1 MSLAER
7 IAAASRV
14 EVEAPAGS
22 GLWWRVQRV
31 VSADLARVQVAA
43 LRMVTP
49 AVSKATDD
57 SEAEQAR
64 AIARVSD
71 KDLANVDE
79 LTQGVICAGVTHSRE
94 GLEGEWTPIRI
105 TRLLEERDISNE
117 VLHITD
123 LPAGCDRVL
132 YEAISSCHADAKGA
146 AERLARFRGA
156 A

>member
-1 MSLAER
+1 MSLAGR
-7 IAAASRV
+7 IAASSRV

-49 AVSKATDD
+49 AVRKATDD
-57 SEAEQAR
+57 SEEEQAR
-64 AIARVSD
+64 ALGRISD
-71 KDLANVDE
+71 KDLATVDE

-105 TRLLEERDISNE
+105 TRILAERDLDAE
-117 VLHITD
+117 VLHVSD

-132 YEAISSCHADAKGA
+132 YDAISSCHADAKGA

-156 A
+156 P